1 MMPQEIQSYLPLAAV
16 LIPLLS
22 FIMIMFAQNLVW
34 WRNSW
39 SLIGSAGTL
48 VAVVMMYQYI
58 STGQELIFKI
68 PMIVTPYN
76 FFFRVDEFGFLFAL
90 IIAFIWL
97 AATIFALEYMNHEE
111 NRGRFFA
118 FFMLTF
124 SGTIGVPLAG
134 DLLTLLLFFE
144 IMSLASYVLVVHTQ
158 DREAFSAGNLY
169 LYLGVFGGMCLLTG
183 MGLFYYN
190 TGSLEITP
198 QALLLDG
205 LDSYYLAAAVLMI
218 LGFGIKAGMVP
229 LHIWLPR
236 AHPVAPAP
244 ASALLSGLMIK
255 TGAYGIIRIL
265 SVIYTPDREI
275 ISLEP
280 ITAGA
285 SNLWAQMSEFGF
297 VIIWIGIA
305 TMFFGAAIA
314 LIQNNIK
321 KLLACSSIS
330 QIGYIIMGAGVGAY
344 LGYDGAMGIGGSI
357 YHVFNHAFFKSTL
370 FLAAGAIVYLTGE
383 LDMRKLGNLKQKM
396 PFTAVVVLI
405 ASLGIVGMPLFN
417 GYASKTL
424 LHHAI
429 VEAYEHHHV
438 FSLYI
443 AEWIFTLTSAGT
455 VCYFLKFLYFTFWR
469 PVPGDQED
477 KVIKTEPILMKVG
490 MGIFGVSMVL
500 IGISPYFVLD
510 NLIGPSLNAFVL
522 DDYLLNYFL
531 NINLFYLADL
541 FAVALALALGAG
553 LFLLFRR
560 IGFFNITELPYWLG
574 LEYYG
579 ALAGK
584 AAVVFWAV
592 ISFPFTAIQ
601 NMFGQVTER
610 IYERVF
616 SLLQSV
622 DYRPGESAV
631 FKSIN
636 ISNIEFD
643 MILVLVA
650 LSLILAVAFYLRFGL
665 SLFGL

>member
-1 MMPQEIQSYLPLAAV
+1 MPQEYISYLPLAAV
-16 LIPLLS
+16 LIPLFS
-22 FIMIMFAQNLVW
+22 FLMITFALELVW

-39 SLIGSAGTL
+39 AIIGSTGTL
-48 VAVVMMYQYI
+48 AAVAMMYQQVSQGEAI
-58 STGQELIFKI
+58 IFRI

-76 FFFRVDEFGFLFAL
+76 FVFRVDEFGFLFAL

-97 AATIFALEYMNHEE
+97 AATIFALDYMNHEQ

-118 FFMLTF
+118 FFMLTL
-124 SGTIGVPLAG
+124 SGTVGVPLAG

-158 DREAFSAGNLY
+158 TKEAFSAGNLY
-169 LYLGVFGGMCLLTG
+169 LYLGIFGGMCLLTG

-190 TGSLEITP
+190 AGTLAIAP
-198 QALLLDG
+198 QAALMEGLDG
-205 LDSYYLAAAVLMI
+205 LYIAAAVLMV

-255 TGAYGIIRIL
+255 TGAYGIIRVV
-265 SVIYTPDREI
+265 SMIYTPDQASVPVE
-275 ISLEP
+275 SLA
-280 ITAGA
+280 AGA
-285 SNLWAQMSEFGF
+285 SALWEQVSGGGY
-297 VIIWIGIA
+297 ILIWIGIA

-314 LIQNNIK
+314 LIQNNVK

-344 LGYDGAMGIGGSI
+344 MGFDGAMGIGGAT
-357 YHVFNHAFFKSTL
+357 YHIFNHAFFKSTL

-383 LDMRKLGNLKQKM
+383 LDLRRMGNLKAKM

-429 VEAYEHHHV
+429 VEAYEYQHV
-438 FSLYI
+438 YSLFI
-443 AEWIFTLTSAGT
+443 AEKIFTLTSAGT
-455 VCYFLKFLYFTFWR
+455 VCYFLKFLFLAFWR
-469 PVPGDQED
+469 PAPENISEV
-477 KVIKTEPILMKVG
+477 KTEPLMMKIG
-490 MGIFGVSMVL
+490 MGVLALSMVL
-500 IGISPYFVLD
+500 IGISPYFVLSK
-510 NLIGPSLNAFVL
+510 LVGPSLNAFSL
-522 DDYLLNYFL
+522 DPYLLQYFL
-531 NINLFYLADL
+531 DINLFYLADL
-541 FAVALALALGAG
+541 GAVALVLGLGAG
-553 LFLLFRR
+553 LFFLFKRTN
-560 IGFFNITELPYWLG
+560 IFNLQIPYWLG
-574 LEYYG
+574 IEFYG
-579 ALAGK
+579 IQTGKLAVRLWGVITLPFIFIQKLFGK
-584 AAVVFWAV
+584 AFD
-592 ISFPFTAIQ
+592 
-601 NMFGQVTER
+601 R

-616 SLLQSV
+616 SLLQGV
-622 DYRPGESAV
+622 DYRPGDSAI
-631 FKSIN
+631 FRLIN

-650 LSLILAVAFYLRFGL
+650 LSIILAVAFYLRFGL
-665 SLFGL
+665 TLFGMQ